1 MTWRRIL
8 TIVIFVVVTI
18 GLGYLLYFVFF
29 RPTPPPAPP
38 APPEVV
44 APPVA
49 LPRAPAGP
57 PQPIE
62 VLVPPA
68 RLLRPSLVPPAQ
80 LPPEVS
86 SVAKGASTW
95 VGTLVDRETSF
106 AVLFPNGKDIAYYD
120 KAEGKFYRVDQNGN
134 KTVLSDKVFRNV
146 ETVAWAPDTN
156 KAILEFPDGANVLFD
171 FISQKQITLPQHW
184 KDFSFSPDST
194 QIAGK
199 SLGIDPNNRW
209 LFISNPDGSGVQLV
223 EPLGYNEAKVN
234 VSWSP
239 NHQVIATSE
248 TGEAMGF
255 DRKQILLIG
264 KNRENLP
271 GLIVEGLGF
280 RGKWSKTGDRLLYS
294 VYNSASDY
302 KPVLWIV
309 DAQGDSIGANRRSL
323 AVNTWADKCA
333 FADNTTVY
341 CAVPQSMERGAGFQ
355 PGLFGGVPD
364 SFYKID
370 LTTGLKSLVATP
382 YGSFTAKNIM
392 VSADG
397 KYLNFTN
404 LQTGKIERI
413 QLK

>member
-1 MTWRRIL
+1 MNWRKIL
-8 TIVIFVVVTI
+8 TVIIFISVTF
-18 GLGYLLYFVFF
+18 GFGYLLYYVFF
-29 RPTPPPAPP
+29 RPTPPP
-38 APPEVV
+38 V
-44 APPVA
+44 APPVNEVVVPPGV

-57 PQPIE
+57 PQPAEII
-62 VLVPPA
+62 VSPA
-68 RLLRPSLVPPAQ
+68 RLLTPSITPPPQ

-86 SVAKGASTW
+86 SVARGGSTW
-95 VGTLVDRETSF
+95 IGTLVERETTSAF
-106 AVLFPNGKDIAYYD
+106 LSPNGKDILYYD

-134 KTVLSDKVFRNV
+134 KVALSDKVFRNV
-146 ETVAWAPDTN
+146 ETVTWAPDTN

-171 FISQKQITLPQHW
+171 FTNQKQVTLPNHW

-199 SLGIDPNNRW
+199 SIGVDPNNRW
-209 LFISNPDGSGVQLV
+209 LFVSNPDGSGVQLV

-234 VSWSP
+234 VNWSP
-239 NHQVIATSE
+239 NNQIIATSE
-248 TGEAMGF
+248 TGQAMGF
-255 DRKQILLIG
+255 DRQQILLIG

-280 RGKWSKTGDRLLYS
+280 RSIWSKTGDRLLYS

-341 CAVPQSMERGAGFQ
+341 CAVPQTMERGAGFQ
-355 PGLFGGVPD
+355 PNLFGTVPD

-382 YGSFTAKNIM
+382 YGSFTARNVI
-392 VSADG
+392 VSDDG